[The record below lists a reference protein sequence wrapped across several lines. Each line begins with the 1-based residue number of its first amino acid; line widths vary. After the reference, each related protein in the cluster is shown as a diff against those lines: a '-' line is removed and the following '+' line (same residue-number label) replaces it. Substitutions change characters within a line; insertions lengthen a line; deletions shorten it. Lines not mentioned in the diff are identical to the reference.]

1 MILVMVV
8 VWCGGFAVIG
18 MSMVVVIVLYGGMD
32 GDGLVMRMVKLPI
45 KIDKEI
51 VILSRKQ
58 PLEGNSRK
66 LEYL

>member
-1 MILVMVV
+1 M
-8 VWCGGFAVIG
+8 IG
-18 MSMVVVIVLYGGMD
+18 MTMVVIVLYGMA
-32 GDGLVMRMVKLPI
+32 GDGMVMRMVKSPM
-45 KIDKEI
+45 KIDKEV